1 MWRNAVFSWILGKQA
16 GYASEPIKFPPAVS
30 NFPCC
35 RQKKLNHGRDR
46 PMRTRKFNLIFRHSS
61 SLILTV
67 LLYIAFS
74 TAAHAKEL
82 WVDTLSL
89 GGSCSDA
96 RAREEVGASTPWCS
110 LDPAGDQAIAG
121 DVVTVRKGTYSKVQ
135 NCTSCNDNSVLQ
147 VVNSG
152 TSSAWIQIPCV
163 SRGRSCPLGRRWS
176 LSRNSDNTHLRWKSA
191 ILCVSTGL

>member
-135 NCTSCNDNSVLQ
+135 NCTSCNVQFCSSSCEQRDQFRLDSDSVRFPGKKL
-147 VVNSG
+147 
-152 TSSAWIQIPCV
+152 SSREAVELITEF
-163 SRGRSCPLGRRWS
+163 R
-176 LSRNSDNTHLRWKSA
+176 
-191 ILCVSTGL
+191 